1 MSQHHFTS
9 LEQAKKLLELG
20 VPKTSAD
27 MYCFRDVAGNLYY
40 NMVPS
45 WQPIFSKQRFWDNF
59 PHDYAPIWSVGQ
71 LQWII
76 KVCATDED
84 KKEKI
89 FTELGIWPG
98 PQIEFLVL
106 EFLNNDPINPIID
119 LSKLKD

>member
-9 LEQAKKLLELG
+9 PEQAKKLLELG

-27 MYCFRDVAGNLYY
+27 MYCFRDIAGNLYY

-59 PHDYAPIWSVGQ
+59 PHDYDPIWSVGQ

-76 KVCATDED
+76 KVCAIDEVE
-84 KKEKI
+84 KEKA
-89 FTELGIWPG
+89 FTELGIFPG
-98 PQIEFLVL
+98 SQVNLLVQMFS
-106 EFLNNDPINPIID
+106 ENSPVMN
-119 LSKLKD
+119 LSKLED